1 VLKEVARRY
10 LPADV
15 VDRPKVG
22 FKVPLDRWFRHG
34 LRDMAF
40 DLLTGPSSYVGNN
53 FDTAM
58 VSNLLTSHSRGDSD
72 EESRIWTLLS
82 LEVWHRELIRREVC

>member
-1 VLKEVARRY
+1 MVKQVAHRY
-10 LPADV
+10 LPAEI
-15 VDRPKVG
+15 VDRRKVG

-53 FDTAM
+53 FDSAI
-58 VSNLLTSHSRGDSD
+58 VSGLLSDHANGVSD

-82 LEVWHRELIRREVC
+82 LEVWHREFVARTLA